1 MRLAASAALVLSL
14 AVTACSSSSSGGG
27 GGSSSTPCNEDP
39 WECPSG
45 QTCWPQ
51 SATAFACLNAGPGA
65 LGSTCADTAGTPT
78 CGAGLFCLQSAGAT
92 AGTCVAYCSTTD
104 TQHAC
109 TGGAVCSLAAL
120 NNTNGT
126 EFSVCVPMAT
136 GGGDGGTKADGGG
149 TADGGSD
156 APAGG

>member
-1 MRLAASAALVLSL
+1 MRLAASTALVLSL
-14 AVTACSSSSSGGG
+14 AVAACSSSSSGG
-27 GGSSSTPCNEDP
+27 GGSSSTPCNENP

-51 SATAFACLNAGPGA
+51 SQTAFACLNAGSGA
-65 LGSTCADTAGTPT
+65 VGSACQDTAGAPT

-92 AGTCVAYCSTTD
+92 AGTCVAYCSNMD

-109 TGGAVCSLAAL
+109 TGGAACEPAAL
-120 NNTNGT
+120 GGVSGPA
-126 EFSVCVPMAT
+126 FFVCVPMAT
-136 GGGDGGTKADGGG
+136 GGGDGGTKPDGGG